1 MKGSNRLS
9 SIVAVLVLCAL
20 SFAAAAQAPSSY
32 RLTLIWKRVL
42 DPAHENHEFEVTDIN
57 DKGQVSGWR
66 ITSAGGS
73 GGFIWRAGE
82 FRVVPPPDGG
92 FFARAVGLND
102 WSELA
107 GSYATFPPD
116 RGHGF
121 FWRGGRSTEIAAVPG
136 ETDVEAVHLNNRRQ
150 VVVLSR
156 HPELG
161 AQYYIWQRGRVTPLA
176 PVPGRGFQANRIN
189 DRGVVV
195 GESAGAGAVS
205 VPLLWQD
212 GAAMLLDLPEGAT
225 SASGRDIN
233 DHNTVLVNAVVSQHS
248 AVYLWNEG
256 SYTALPALAG
266 RDEARSFGFNNA
278 GVVVGTSSRDSEA
291 AGTATVWY
299 GLEAADL
306 NTLVRANDPLKPHVR
321 LRSALR
327 VNDRGEIVARG
338 IDLRDFDEFGAPADN
353 HYLLT
358 PID

>member
-1 MKGSNRLS
+1 MKGPNRLS
-9 SIVAVLVLCAL
+9 SIAALVLCAV

-32 RLTLIWKRVL
+32 RLTLIWKRVI

-66 ITSAGGS
+66 ITDAGANGA
-73 GGFIWRAGE
+73 FIWRAGA
-82 FRVVPPPDGG
+82 FRIVPAPNGG
-92 FFARAVGLND
+92 FFPQALGLND

-107 GSYATFPPD
+107 GTYATFPPD
-116 RGHGF
+116 RVHGF
-121 FWRGGRSTEIAAVPG
+121 FWRNGRLTEIAVIPG

-161 AQYYIWQRGRVTPLA
+161 AQYSIWQRGRVTPLE
-176 PVPGRGFQANRIN
+176 PVPERGVRANRIN
-189 DRGVVV
+189 NRGAVV
-195 GESAGAGAVS
+195 GEAVAAGAVS
-205 VPLLWQD
+205 TPLLWQD

-233 DHNTVLVNAVVSQHS
+233 DHNNVLVNAVVSQRS
-248 AVYLWNEG
+248 AAYLWDEG
-256 SYTALPALAG
+256 LYTALPALSG
-266 RDEARSFGFNNA
+266 REEARSFGLNNA
-278 GVVVGTSSRDSEA
+278 SVVVGTSSNESESV
-291 AGTATVWY
+291 GTATVWY

-321 LRSALR
+321 LHSALL

>member
-1 MKGSNRLS
+1 MKRPNRLS
-9 SIVAVLVLCAL
+9 LIAALVLCAV
-20 SFAAAAQAPSSY
+20 SFAAVAQAPSSY
-32 RLTLIWKRVL
+32 RVTLIWKRVL

-66 ITSAGGS
+66 IATPGAS
-73 GGFIWRAGE
+73 GAFIWRAGE
-82 FRVVPPPDGG
+82 FTIVPPPNGA
-92 FFARAVGLND
+92 FFSQAFGLND

-107 GSYATFPPD
+107 GTYATFPPD

-121 FWRGGRSTEIAAVPG
+121 FWRGGRLTEITAVPG
-136 ETDVEAVHLNNRRQ
+136 ETDVEAIHLNNRRQ

-161 AQYYIWQRGRVTPLA
+161 AQYYIWQRGRVTPLER
-176 PVPGRGFQANRIN
+176 VPDRGFQANRIN

-195 GESAGAGAVS
+195 GESAAAGAVS

-212 GAAMLLDLPEGAT
+212 GAAMLLDLPAGAT

-248 AVYLWNEG
+248 AAYLWDEG
-256 SYTALPALAG
+256 LYTALPALSG
-266 RDEARSFGFNNA
+266 REEARSFGLNNA
-278 GVVVGTSSRDSEA
+278 GVVVGTSTNQSESG
-291 AGTATVWY
+291 GTATVWY
-299 GLEAADL
+299 GAEAADL

-321 LRSALR
+321 LQSALM

>member
-1 MKGSNRLS
+1 MKGINRLRL
-9 SIVAVLVLCAL
+9 IAALVLCAV

-32 RLTLIWKRVL
+32 RLTLIWKRVINP
-42 DPAHENHEFEVTDIN
+42 DHENDQFEVTDIN

-66 ITSAGGS
+66 ITGAGAS
-73 GGFIWRAGE
+73 GAFIWRAGA
-82 FRVVPPPDGG
+82 FQIVPPPDGG
-92 FFARAVGLND
+92 FFSQAFGLND

-107 GSYATFPPD
+107 GAYATFPPD
-116 RGHGF
+116 REHSF
-121 FWRGGRSTEIAAVPG
+121 FWRNGRLTEIAVVPG
-136 ETDVEAVHLNNRRQ
+136 ETGVEAVHLNNRRQ

-161 AQYYIWQRGRVTPLA
+161 AQYFIWQRGRVTPLDR
-176 PVPGRGFQANRIN
+176 VPDRGFRANRIN

-195 GESAGAGAVS
+195 GESFVS
-205 VPLLWQD
+205 GSDAVPLLWQD

-233 DHNTVLVNAVVSQHS
+233 DHNTVLVNAQVSQRS
-248 AVYLWNEG
+248 AAYLWDEG
-256 SYTALPALAG
+256 LYTALPAVPG
-266 RDEARSFGFNNA
+266 REQAHSSGLNNA
-278 GVVVGTSSRDSEA
+278 GVVVGTSFNPAESV
-291 AGTATVWY
+291 GTATVWY
-299 GLEAADL
+299 GLQAADL

-321 LRSALR
+321 LQSALL

-338 IDLRDFDEFGAPADN
+338 IDLRDFDELGAPADN